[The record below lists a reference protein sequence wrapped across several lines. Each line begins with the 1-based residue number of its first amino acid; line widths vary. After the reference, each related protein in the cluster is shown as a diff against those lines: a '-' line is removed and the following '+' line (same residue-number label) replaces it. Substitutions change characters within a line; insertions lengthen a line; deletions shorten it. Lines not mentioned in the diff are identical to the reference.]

1 VNPAEKLPAS
11 SVRKM
16 AHAAAAAAITGKE
29 AEVSLCT
36 ASVEGL
42 VFLVWRHLEHFLL
55 YSSAAA
61 AAGPGTPF
69 QAAYTRLTAAP
80 SEPGHVGFSTKAG
93 FSPADLGVLKA
104 AAAAT
109 LTDAFFDLLL
119 EAAGPE
125 GGGLLQAAV
134 RRTRRLA
141 ALHTQ

>member
-1 VNPAEKLPAS
+1 MAPS
-11 SVRKM
+11 SL
-16 AHAAAAAAITGKE
+16 HLQ
-29 AEVSLCT
+29 VSLCT

-69 QAAYTRLTAAP
+69 QAAYTRCHLLPFSSPNPPRLTAAP